1 MNRLRAFL
9 LLALIISSFAPV
21 PALAQSGLPLFDP
34 EWHLVPDPHELDP
47 ENCESTD
54 PLAFGAIL
62 QLIQNAMNLAVAAT
76 ALILIFVIVYAGA
89 LFMTSVAN
97 PEARSTAKSTLTN
110 ALIGFLIVI
119 SAWLVIDAVM
129 KVLYVGQTGQD
140 PSFLPWNEVFTG
152 GEACIKVDTNQ
163 KSLFGNLNFG
173 QVPATTGGTGGLGQT
188 LPGGGPVNTGYGKCS
203 PSAIASAAA
212 AGGYRLTTAEANTFS
227 CLAVPES
234 SCGTNTSIPRTPSG
248 DPTTARGMFQVVLG
262 YNDTC
267 HNLNLPVCTAAARK
281 AGWSGSGNLNCSTAF
296 SRGRVK
302 PGMEELARICTAA
315 AWNLDCNASAA
326 ACLMKADG
334 GFSAWTADSRS
345 SVQARCIAQY
355 GT

>member
-9 LLALIISSFAPV
+9 LLALLASALVPV
-21 PALAQSGLPLFDP
+21 PLYAQSGFPLFDP
-34 EWHLVPDPHELDP
+34 EWHLVPDAHELDSSCP
-47 ENCESTD
+47 EGA
-54 PLAFGAIL
+54 PLAFGAVL
-62 QLIQNAMNLAVAAT
+62 QLIQNVMNLAVALT

-97 PEARSTAKSTLTN
+97 AEARSQAKSTLKN
-110 ALIGFLIVI
+110 ALVGFIIVI
-119 SAWLVIDAVM
+119 AAWLVIDAVM
-129 KVLYVGQTGQD
+129 KVLYVGQTGEN
-140 PSFLPWNEVFTG
+140 PSFLPWNKVFVG
-152 GEACIKVDTNQ
+152 GSACVKVDTNQ
-163 KSLFGNLNFG
+163 KSLFGNLNRG
-173 QVPATTGGTGGLGQT
+173 QVPQTTGSTGGLGRT

-203 PSAIASAAA
+203 PSAITAAAA

-248 DPTTARGMFQVVLG
+248 SPTTARGMFQIVLG
-262 YNDTC
+262 YNDKC
-267 HNLNLPVCTAAARK
+267 HNLNLPVCSTAAQK

-296 SRGRVK
+296 SGGRVK

-334 GFSAWTADSRS
+334 GFNAWKADSRS
-345 SVQARCIAQY
+345 SVQTRCIAQY